1 MRRLRQPHH
10 RTRRRRAR
18 RARAFRGC
26 ADHSIALLELC
37 MLTRGSFPCL
47 DGEEKTKRPPTAYQ
61 LYMKV
66 RPTLVRE
73 LISRVD
79 ADTIPVRCFR
89 RAGEAPGRQGGQPR
103 HHPLGRL

>member
-1 MRRLRQPHH
+1 
-10 RTRRRRAR
+10 
-18 RARAFRGC
+18 
-26 ADHSIALLELC
+26 

-73 LISRVD
+73 FI
-79 ADTIPVRCFR
+79 
-89 RAGEAPGRQGGQPR
+89 
-103 HHPLGRL
+103 